1 MKYTRY
7 ASFVKIWRETPR
19 LHAHRCACS
28 NILVANFSGIVSCV
42 TCFEMLCGLRQCK
55 NLQKEYPFMCNVED
69 ANFIDE
75 ECDWTSAKHWAQWWA
90 THLKMLSCVFSYV
103 PETWKT
109 CPTTTNAVERKNYEC
124 KTDTPQSLKLAM
136 INVYKLGKNT
146 CCKHI
151 AAKNRCSIS
160 YRSRDEEAHKQNAES
175 QRRQHA
181 IAFNSNKAAQHGPLD
196 RSTNFNCSKAVQKRK
211 RN

>member
-1 MKYTRY
+1 M
-7 ASFVKIWRETPR
+7 SFIKIWRETPCYPISQ
-19 LHAHRCACS
+19 RCLRYIS
-28 NILVANFSGIVSCV
+28 VANFSGIVSCV
-42 TCFEMLCGLRQCK
+42 TCFEMLCGLWQCK
-55 NLQKEYPFMCNVED
+55 NLQKKYLFMYNVED
-69 ANFIDE
+69 VNFIDE
-75 ECDWTSAKHWAQWWA
+75 ECDWTSAKHWAQWWTRP

-103 PETWKT
+103 PETWKN

-136 INVYKLGKNT
+136 INVYKHDKNA

-151 AAKNRCSIS
+151 AAENGCSIS

-181 IAFNSNKAAQHGPLD
+181 IAFNSNKAAQHGPPD
-196 RSTNFNCSKAVQKRK
+196 RSTSFNCGKAG
-211 RN
+211 

>member
-1 MKYTRY
+1 MV
-7 ASFVKIWRETPR
+7 SDNVKIYKK
-19 LHAHRCACS
+19 
-28 NILVANFSGIVSCV
+28 NILLCAMLRTPISLMKNV
-42 TCFEMLCGLRQCK
+42 TGLQPNTGFNGFLTR
-55 NLQKEYPFMCNVED
+55 P
-69 ANFIDE
+69 
-75 ECDWTSAKHWAQWWA
+75 

-109 CPTTTNAVERKNYEC
+109 CPITTNVVERKNYEC

-196 RSTNFNCSKAVQKRK
+196 HSTNFNCSKAVRKRK
-211 RN
+211 KN